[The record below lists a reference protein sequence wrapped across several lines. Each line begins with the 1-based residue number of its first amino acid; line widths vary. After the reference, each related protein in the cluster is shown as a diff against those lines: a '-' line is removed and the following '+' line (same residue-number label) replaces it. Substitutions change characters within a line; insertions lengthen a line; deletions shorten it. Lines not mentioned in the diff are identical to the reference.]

1 MQSVPITAIVV
12 SSNSVHG
19 VKYLIHHC
27 VIMFVR
33 DFRQVGD
40 VLWVLKMVS
49 STKKTDSHVIAEIM
63 LKVALCTIT
72 TSIALNIAEIL
83 LDGRL
88 SIINQSS
95 VAAVYI
101 SKGNIFWEVARGSR
115 WLSILFSY

>member
-1 MQSVPITAIVV
+1 VPITAIVV

-49 STKKTDSHVIAEIM
+49 STKKTDSHVRHSWNIVESGIM
-63 LKVALCTIT
+63 YHNHLH
-72 TSIALNIAEIL
+72 
-83 LDGRL
+83 RL
-88 SIINQSS
+88 EYSWNT
-95 VAAVYI
+95 
-101 SKGNIFWEVARGSR
+101 ARR
-115 WLSILFSY
+115 TFVNN